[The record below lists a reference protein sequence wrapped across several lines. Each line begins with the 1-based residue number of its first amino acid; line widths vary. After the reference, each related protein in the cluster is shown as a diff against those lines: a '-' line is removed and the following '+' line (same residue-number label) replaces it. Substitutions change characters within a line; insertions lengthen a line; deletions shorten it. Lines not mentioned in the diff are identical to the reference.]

1 MRFFTSLRNKYSA
14 YSSPNVQVRE
24 YNISCNSNCDI
35 YHSFLYLYKVFLNK
49 AFLNNKSGAETVKK
63 ILVSIFLF
71 VLLYFPPKVFAVGDV
86 VLQCSYITQHSDI
99 HIQLEPFTL
108 STKGKV
114 YREKSIIGNVSNF
127 DNDTNVLDIEFDN
140 GTSIYFDKLKG
151 LSIFTVKIEGEN
163 VYSFGSCM
171 KI

>member
-1 MRFFTSLRNKYSA
+1 M
-14 YSSPNVQVRE
+14 
-24 YNISCNSNCDI
+24 
-35 YHSFLYLYKVFLNK
+35 
-49 AFLNNKSGAETVKK
+49 KK
-63 ILVSIFLF
+63 FLVSIFLF
-71 VLLYFPPKVFAVGDV
+71 VLLYFSPKVFAAGDV
-86 VLQCSYITQHSDI
+86 TLQCSYITQHSDF

-140 GTSIYFDKLKG
+140 GSSIYFDKLKG
-151 LSIFTVKIEGEN
+151 ISIFTVKIEGEN